1 VSRGS
6 YNKTPSGA
14 EEHVSRGARKPAGPT
29 PPDPTERRHTLDELW
44 QMKGRRALVA
54 VNNDAVS
61 VAVLGVDVKTG
72 WFKGLDTEIGD
83 SMKLDPTERVWVFK
97 RLV

>member
-1 VSRGS
+1 
-6 YNKTPSGA
+6 
-14 EEHVSRGARKPAGPT
+14 
-29 PPDPTERRHTLDELW
+29 
-44 QMKGRRALVA
+44 MKGRRALVA